1 MDKSESILEPSQ
13 IACKRLK
20 AINIDPDLLK
30 VFLEYA
36 TAKIDVQIQ
45 VTRNALKNV
54 SEASL
59 RQEYL
64 ARIDSLQLVKSGLN
78 LNQVAHDIGIL
89 DQEEQK
95 LNVY

>member
-1 MDKSESILEPSQ
+1 MDKPVTTLEPDQVASM
-13 IACKRLK
+13 RLK
-20 AINIDPDLLK
+20 ALSIEPDLLK

-36 TAKIDVQIQ
+36 TAKIEVQIQ
-45 VTRNALKNV
+45 ATRNALKNV

-64 ARIDSLQLVKSGLN
+64 GRIDSLQLVKSTLN